1 MKTIFT
7 IFILL
12 LISSIFCTKYTE
24 LQMNKL
30 YNIETKGEDFSY
42 FKISLKRLSIIPNEI
57 TIQTQII
64 KMNSFAVPILG
75 VNYEPIKLDNYQL
88 LLKTEIGKPL
98 SLNTTFIKSSLL
110 KRHEIYFAVYSPNS
124 QYSLKIIPNGDIKS
138 QTVFVQTPTPNK
150 NVIPTSTSS
159 TTIPTPKPTQST
171 TVTSPPKPTQS
182 TTVTSPPKPNQSTTV
197 TSTPKSTQSTTVTST
212 PKPNQSN
219 TATQNPTTKP
229 TSNPSSIK
237 TPPPTPK
244 MPNVRTLAEENNA
257 LETNITEV
265 NNTQTRMEFY
275 SADGVSALFVAFIMI
290 FVSLI
295 GCEIM
300 MNIYVHSTALVE
312 QPLKLGKIEA

>member
-182 TTVTSPPKPNQSTTV
+182 TTVTS
-197 TSTPKSTQSTTVTST
+197 T

-219 TATQNPTTKP
+219 TVTQNPTTKP

-244 MPNVRTLAEENNA
+244 IPNVRTLAEENNA

>member
-182 TTVTSPPKPNQSTTV
+182 TTVTSPPKP
-197 TSTPKSTQSTTVTST
+197 TQSTTATST
-212 PKPNQSN
+212 PKPTQSN

>member
-182 TTVTSPPKPNQSTTV
+182 TTVTS
-197 TSTPKSTQSTTVTST
+197 TPKSTQSTTVTST

>member
-1 MKTIFT
+1 MKTSFT

-12 LISSIFCTKYTE
+12 LISSILCTKYTE

-42 FKISLKRLSIIPNEI
+42 FKISLRRLSRIPNEI
-57 TIQTQII
+57 TIQTHII
-64 KMNSFAVPILG
+64 KTNSFAVPILG
-75 VNYEPIKLDNYQL
+75 VNYEPIKLDNYEL

-124 QYSLKIIPNGDIKS
+124 QYSLKIIPIGDIKS
-138 QTVFVQTPTPNK
+138 QTIFVQTPTPNK
-150 NVIPTSTSS
+150 KAIPTSTSS
-159 TTIPTPKPTQST
+159 TTIPTPKPSQST
-171 TVTSPPKPTQS
+171 I
-182 TTVTSPPKPNQSTTV
+182 VTSPPKPNQSTTV
-197 TSTPKSTQSTTVTST
+197 TSTPK
-212 PKPNQSN
+212 PNQSN
-219 TATQNPTTKP
+219 TTPQNPTTKP
-229 TSNPSSIK
+229 TSNPSSTK

-244 MPNVRTLAEENNA
+244 IPNVRTLAEENNP
-257 LETNITEV
+257 LFPNISEL
-265 NNTQTRMEFY
+265 NNTQVRMEFY
-275 SADGVSALFVAFIMI
+275 SADGVSALFVAFMMI

-300 MNIYVHSTALVE
+300 MNIYVHTTALVE

>member
-1 MKTIFT
+1 
-7 IFILL
+7 
-12 LISSIFCTKYTE
+12 
-24 LQMNKL
+24 MNKL

-182 TTVTSPPKPNQSTTV
+182 TTVTSPPKP
-197 TSTPKSTQSTTVTST
+197 TQSTTATST
-212 PKPNQSN
+212 PKPTQSN

-244 MPNVRTLAEENNA
+244 IPNVRTLAEENNA

>member
-12 LISSIFCTKYTE
+12 LISSILCTKYTE

-182 TTVTSPPKPNQSTTV
+182 ATVTSPPKP
-197 TSTPKSTQSTTVTST
+197 TQSTTVTST

-244 MPNVRTLAEENNA
+244 IPNVRTLAEENNA

>member
-182 TTVTSPPKPNQSTTV
+182 A
-197 TSTPKSTQSTTVTST
+197 TVTST

>member
-182 TTVTSPPKPNQSTTV
+182 TTVTSTPKPTQSTTV
-197 TSTPKSTQSTTVTST
+197 TSPPKPTQSTTVTST

-219 TATQNPTTKP
+219 TVTQNPTTKP

-244 MPNVRTLAEENNA
+244 IPNVRTLAEENNA

>member
-12 LISSIFCTKYTE
+12 LISSILCTKYTE

-42 FKISLKRLSIIPNEI
+42 FKISLRRLSRIPNEI
-57 TIQTQII
+57 TIQTHII
-64 KMNSFAVPILG
+64 KTNSFAVPILG
-75 VNYEPIKLDNYQL
+75 VNYEPIKLDNYEL

-124 QYSLKIIPNGDIKS
+124 QYSLKIIPIGDIKS
-138 QTVFVQTPTPNK
+138 QTIFVQTPTPNK
-150 NVIPTSTSS
+150 KAIPTPTSS

-171 TVTSPPKPTQS
+171 IVTSPPKPTQS
-182 TTVTSPPKPNQSTTV
+182 TTVKSAPKP
-197 TSTPKSTQSTTVTST
+197 TQSTTVTST

-219 TATQNPTTKP
+219 TAPQNPTTKP
-229 TSNPSSIK
+229 TSNPSSTK

-244 MPNVRTLAEENNA
+244 IPNVRTLAEENNP
-257 LETNITEV
+257 LFPNISEL
-265 NNTQTRMEFY
+265 NNTQVRMEFY
-275 SADGVSALFVAFIMI
+275 SADGVSALFVAFMMI

-300 MNIYVHSTALVE
+300 MNIYVHTTALVE